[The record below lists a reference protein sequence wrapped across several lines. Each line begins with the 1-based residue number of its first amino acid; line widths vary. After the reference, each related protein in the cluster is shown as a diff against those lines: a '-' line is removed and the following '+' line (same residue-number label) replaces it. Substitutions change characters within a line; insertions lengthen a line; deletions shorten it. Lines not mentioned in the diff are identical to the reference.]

1 MYKILSVLLLLAY
14 SGSAQ
19 ESKNLNLTKA
29 INSFQEKIN
38 KEEKSEDILKKKL
51 EKIDEEVNGKL
62 KKLVERLIKA
72 RDSNETGTLVI
83 RNKKKIISDLEKSQK
98 KYLEERASFD
108 KDLQIKELPEINDLK
123 SWFDK
128 NINKNIKE
136 ITKVTDSL
144 AHYREYYDDDWRN
157 TYNDRRNVKYADREK
172 ERVVKTFEKQALTL
186 SKKLKELDAIH
197 DSEDS
202 SSEYMHKC
210 IKACDEIV
218 AINTRISLLEHS
230 MDDIINGGKDGSKIG
245 KVSALSLDRDIRR
258 GTSEIRGQLKSFY
271 YTLRLYKWSLMKKN
285 KLLSELEILK
295 RLNGK

>member
-1 MYKILSVLLLLAY
+1 MYKILSILLLLAY

-38 KEEKSEDILKKKL
+38 KEEKSEDILKNKL

>member
-1 MYKILSVLLLLAY
+1 M
-14 SGSAQ
+14 
-19 ESKNLNLTKA
+19 
-29 INSFQEKIN
+29 
-38 KEEKSEDILKKKL
+38 
-51 EKIDEEVNGKL
+51 
-62 KKLVERLIKA
+62 
-72 RDSNETGTLVI
+72 
-83 RNKKKIISDLEKSQK
+83 
-98 KYLEERASFD
+98 
-108 KDLQIKELPEINDLK
+108 QIKELPEINDLK